1 MPKLKL
7 ITFGCQANELDSE
20 RIAGL
25 LGAHG
30 YHICETLEEADL
42 IILNTCSIREKA
54 EQKVYSQLGRLQAL
68 KRRKPGVS
76 IGLCGCLAQQEG
88 ERLKKRFP
96 YLDLMAGP
104 QDIYR
109 LPSLLAQAR
118 GMPDLPIQEEWPD
131 IEPRRESPIK
141 AWVGIMEGCDNF
153 CSYCVVPHTRGR
165 ERSRSMEEI
174 LMEIE
179 GLLVKGYK
187 EITLLGQNVNSY
199 GKGLE
204 PRRTFPELLRQID
217 GLVEGRFWVRFATSH
232 PRDLDESLA
241 EALTIPSLCEHL
253 HLPVQSGS
261 TRTLERM
268 NRGYTREEY
277 LAKVSLVKERVP
289 EIALTTDVIVGFP
302 GEMEKDF
309 QDTLALLEEV
319 RFDNIFSFKFSP
331 RPRTPAADFPD
342 QLPEEVKAKRLEQVQ
357 SLQAR
362 VSLEK
367 NRDILDKEVK
377 VLVEDGKGGML
388 TGRTRQNK
396 VVHFNGGGY
405 QEGELV
411 RVRILE
417 AFHYHLK
424 GVVVAPFMG
433 PNSS

>member
-7 ITFGCQANELDSE
+7 VTFGCQANELDSE

-25 LGAHG
+25 LGVHG
-30 YHICETLEEADL
+30 YHICESLEEADL

-68 KRRKPGVS
+68 KRRKPEVS
-76 IGLCGCLAQQEG
+76 IGICGCLAQQEG
-88 ERLKKRFP
+88 ERLKRRFP
-96 YLDLMAGP
+96 SLDLIAGP
-104 QDIYR
+104 QDLYR
-109 LPSLLAQAR
+109 IPSLLAQAR
-118 GMPDLPIQEEWPD
+118 SESALPILEEEWPD
-131 IEPRRESPIK
+131 IEPRRESSIK

-165 ERSRSMEEI
+165 ERSRPMEEI
-174 LMEIE
+174 LREIE
-179 GLLVKGYK
+179 GLQIKGYK

-204 PRRTFPELLRQID
+204 PRRTFPELLHRID
-217 GLVEGRFWVRFATSH
+217 SLAEGRLWVRFATSH
-232 PRDLDESLA
+232 PRDLNENLA
-241 EALTIPSLCEHL
+241 EALTLPSICEHL

-277 LAKVSLVKERVP
+277 LARVSLVRERVP
-289 EIALTTDVIVGFP
+289 EIALTTDIIVGFP
-302 GEMEKDF
+302 GETEKDF
-309 QDTLALLEEV
+309 QDTMALLEEV

-331 RPRTPAADFPD
+331 RPRTQAATFPD

-357 SLQAR
+357 GLQAR

-367 NRDILDKEVK
+367 NRDILGKEVE
-377 VLVEDGKGGML
+377 VLVEDKEGPIL

-396 VVHFNGGGY
+396 VVHFNGGGF
-405 QEGELV
+405 QEGDQV

-417 AFHYHLK
+417 AFPYHLK
-424 GVVVAPFMG
+424 GEAVHI
-433 PNSS
+433 S